1 MAQQELI
8 DQLGNKELK
17 ARYADKAETANTATE
32 ATSASNAKSGS
43 TLETQLNQKEVA
55 ANKKQSV
62 DPTSETDYVS
72 SKALA
77 EFVNS
82 SVSLAAADYISDH
95 GEPFTSV
102 QALNDYAGTVT
113 NNDYAFVTGTDQDGN
128 TYFDRY
134 KATVSGSTVIWA
146 KEFRLNN
153 SSFTAAQWNAITS
166 GITAVLVASY
176 NAHLANNDIHVT
188 TQNKSYWNA
197 KYDKPSGGIPSSDM
211 TQAVQDA
218 LSSGASA
225 LQPTGDGKEVT
236 STVTEQNNYTNP
248 GSNATTLTIIFGK
261 IWNFIGRLVTA
272 WQNTPDD
279 THFPSE
285 KLVKSSIDNLAN
297 TMSSDYCTKNTAQR
311 YANYVAGPGI
321 TITGSGLDPKTVSSN
336 LSEVPLVQKTL
347 GVKIIENSNDTASIV
362 TAPDML
368 LYATNSPFMQS
379 TNGAMYFNV
388 TSGTFETHIPE
399 ADSTLEVTNEDV
411 RGFDA
416 TILYKCYMKV
426 KVENTS
432 ASDVTITMSVPSFG
446 TNDTSVQHL
455 ANSNTTTTM
464 DVIWYSKGRTSFTGT
479 ISGLVSGVSAGIVEI
494 HAVEV
499 RYA

>member
-1 MAQQELI
+1 MSQEVLI
-8 DQLGNKELK
+8 DQVGNKELK
-17 ARYADKAETANTATE
+17 ARFADKAETANTATE
-32 ATSASNAKSGS
+32 ATYASNAKSGS
-43 TLETQLNQKEVA
+43 TLETQLSQKELA
-55 ANKKQSV
+55 SNKKQSV
-62 DPTSETDYVS
+62 DPTSETDFVS
-72 SKALA
+72 SKAMA

-82 SVSLAAADYISDH
+82 SISLAAADYISDH

-102 QALNDYAGTVT
+102 NNLPTSTSVVS
-113 NNDYAFVTGTDQDGN
+113 NNDYAFVTGTDSAGN
-128 TYFDRY
+128 TYYDRY
-134 KATVSGSTVIWA
+134 KATVSGDTVTWA

-153 SSFTAAQWNAITS
+153 SSFTAAQWSAISS

-176 NAHLANNDIHVT
+176 NSHLANNDIHVT
-188 TQNKSYWNA
+188 TQNKSDWNA
-197 KYDKPSGGIPSSDM
+197 KYDKPSTGIPASDM
-211 TQAVQDA
+211 SQAVQDA

-285 KLVKSSIDNLAN
+285 KLVKSSIDSLNN
-297 TMSSDYCTKNTAQR
+297 TLTSDYCTKQNAQR

-336 LSEVPLVQKTL
+336 LSEAPLVQKTL
-347 GVKIIENSNDTASIV
+347 GIKIIENNNDTASIV

-368 LYATNSPFMQS
+368 LYATTSPFMQS
-379 TNGAMYFNV
+379 TNGVMYFNV
-388 TSGTFETHIPE
+388 TSGTFETYIPE
-399 ADSTLEVTNEDV
+399 ANSTLEVTNEDV

-446 TNDTSVQHL
+446 TNNTSVQHL
-455 ANSNTTTTM
+455 AHANTTTTM
-464 DVIWYSKGRTSFTGT
+464 DVIWYSKGHTSFTGT

-494 HAVEV
+494 HAVGV